1 MMHGNGQHFAR
12 KTRRRNFQQIF
23 GIPIAIGAVSTIG
36 LVAALVGDG
45 LLDAVSWT
53 TLAVPLAIILWA
65 FARRN

>member
-1 MMHGNGQHFAR
+1 MHGNSRHLAR

-23 GIPIAIGAVSTIG
+23 GIPIAVGVVSTIG

-45 LLDAVSWT
+45 PLDAVSWT

-65 FARRN
+65 FARRD